1 MRLKILPAALGAL
14 ETASVGSS
22 RCAGGLLRV
31 VWGRGVL
38 AGPQTQDLCWGGC
51 GSLRRQTDAVWAC
64 AALRPPDPACRW
76 AEGPRRGLGR

>member
-1 MRLKILPAALGAL
+1 MRLKILLAALGAL

-38 AGPQTQDLCWGGC
+38 AGP
-51 GSLRRQTDAVWAC
+51 
-64 AALRPPDPACRW
+64 
-76 AEGPRRGLGR
+76 